1 MGEAM
6 EFGNRTDVVTILSET
21 SEDDTLSWKYIVM
34 CLGQAQLFAGIP
46 QVSEHESPKGS
57 QQQVNPTVHILW
69 RGKLRP
75 RIGKPVN
82 IRDELTTSFLAL
94 VSPPPTFFSS
104 PSLK

>member
-1 MGEAM
+1 MRNSQHANQAENMLVLLPSGVQLGNSQHAQLPSVRGEWEMGEAM

-57 QQQVNPTVHILW
+57 QQQVNPTVHIL
-69 RGKLRP
+69 
-75 RIGKPVN
+75 
-82 IRDELTTSFLAL
+82 
-94 VSPPPTFFSS
+94 
-104 PSLK
+104 